1 MGLSNLLK
9 SVFGASSTMS
19 GLQKTVKDAG
29 LSALAQAGR
38 SAKSVTLPSLPS
50 TLAEL
55 QAMPAA
61 GLTDEY
67 AVTALTVAV
76 LCNYEHD
83 SAETF
88 RMMDFL
94 RGPRPLNG
102 VDQQF
107 IRDRLKGRS
116 YIVRSYLKG
125 ATPDNNYTPATPY
138 AVEISENSNSRAEQG
153 YVKLFVRSSGADSPR
168 PVTLRQ
174 KPSTGQWFVWQM
186 SLLTDV
192 RQPKENDPWA

>member
-1 MGLSNLLK
+1 MGLSDLFK
-9 SVFGASSTMS
+9 KASQTMS
-19 GLQKTVKDAG
+19 GLQSAVKGVAELAG
-29 LSALAQAGR
+29 IAN
-38 SAKSVTLPSLPS
+38 AKNVTLASLPT

-67 AVTALTVAV
+67 AVAALAVAV

-83 SAETF
+83 PDETH

-94 RGPRPLNG
+94 RGPQPLNG
-102 VDQQF
+102 VDKQF

-116 YIVRSYLKG
+116 YIIRSYLKG
-125 ATPDNNYTPATPY
+125 ATPDNNYTPTTPY
-138 AVEISENSNSRAEQG
+138 SVEVSENSYSRSEQG
-153 YVKLFVRSSGADSPR
+153 YVKLFVQTSGADSPR
-168 PVTLRQ
+168 PITLRQ
-174 KPSTGQWFVWQM
+174 KASTGQWFVWKE

-192 RQPKENDPWA
+192 RKPKENDPWA